1 MYQVESLGTRK
12 AAVWFTS
19 LDCLSGYHQ
28 IAMDPMDKEKTAFTC
43 HAGLNQVNV
52 MPFE

>member
-1 MYQVESLGTRK
+1 MYQVDSLGTRK
-12 AAVWFTS
+12 AAVWFTG

-43 HAGLNQVNV
+43 HPGLNQFRV